1 MISKAL
7 PALLFKRFHSIRK
20 QAEQRPELYSIY
32 LFVNSTVSRFWLE
45 KRFFMSLYRVGGG
58 GDGVSSKNPQIS
70 RLHTEMVAQ
79 PVEYSAS
86 SYHITNEKCVW
97 LCWFK
102 TYFSVINVSLSS
114 VPRATSPNH
123 HQRHKHCTRQR
134 HQAAYPK
141 LLIWKFSPSH
151 ASFVWLFGLEKEYH
165 STKNDLFSLEKYV
178 FFWPPPHL

>member
-1 MISKAL
+1 
-7 PALLFKRFHSIRK
+7 
-20 QAEQRPELYSIY
+20 
-32 LFVNSTVSRFWLE
+32 
-45 KRFFMSLYRVGGG
+45 MSLLYRLGGVVCPLKTHKFQ
-58 GDGVSSKNPQIS
+58 DCTLKWWHSQ
-70 RLHTEMVAQ
+70 
-79 PVEYSAS
+79 YSAS

-102 TYFSVINVSLSS
+102 TYFSVINVPLSS

-178 FFWPPPHL
+178 FFWPPSPPVVHYFLDSSHIMTWQQERFRTKWLVFFDSCATKRRTFLIHYL